1 MDPGETIRNEG
12 KKPPPPVLGMKVPG
26 GGEQREAPD
35 LASATQRQRQG
46 EEAAHAVPDDTDGR
60 PGDLSCRRKGC
71 LQSFD
76 DVAGQV
82 EMTLFAARRAP
93 IDDERPQ
100 TRTREVAQKA
110 ALGQKIKNI
119 VAVDQR
125 GDDQNRR
132 ADPVAAIVEQ
142 LRRTPA
148 PHDPL

>member
-1 MDPGETIRNEG
+1 
-12 KKPPPPVLGMKVPG
+12 MKIPG
-26 GGEQREAPD
+26 GGEQRQAAD
-35 LASATQRQRQG
+35 LAPAAQRQCQG
-46 EEAAHAVPDDTDGR
+46 EQTAHAVPDDADGS
-60 PGDLSCRRKGC
+60 PGNLGCRRKGG

-100 TRTREVAQKA
+100 ARTREVAQKA